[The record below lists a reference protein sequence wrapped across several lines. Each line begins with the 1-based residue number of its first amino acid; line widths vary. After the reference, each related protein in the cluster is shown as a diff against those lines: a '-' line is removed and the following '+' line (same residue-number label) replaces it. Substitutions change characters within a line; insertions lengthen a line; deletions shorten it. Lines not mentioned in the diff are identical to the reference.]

1 MEENTNKS
9 NYKVGERIFII
20 TKNGNV
26 VIGIL
31 NSVISY
37 MSESGKEKSM
47 FGVTVGTSG
56 VYLKLDDI
64 LVATHDNIFGNAEDN
79 KEILKEIGKKLD
91 IQLFDEND
99 EILPCTTIIDEMMN
113 SNKWDEMAEDTKKE
127 FVKIINT
134 TTEDVVAIINTLFD
148 LKNENSR
155 LNWNFSNRMNRK
167 TCFGRYGLF
176 Y

>member
-1 MEENTNKS
+1 
-9 NYKVGERIFII
+9 
-20 TKNGNV
+20 
-26 VIGIL
+26 
-31 NSVISY
+31 
-37 MSESGKEKSM
+37 
-47 FGVTVGTSG
+47 
-56 VYLKLDDI
+56 
-64 LVATHDNIFGNAEDN
+64 
-79 KEILKEIGKKLD
+79 
-91 IQLFDEND
+91 
-99 EILPCTTIIDEMMN
+99 MN